1 MPIYHVMRL
10 ERDWMETTVEVPAVG
25 SPVLL
30 NLSPRCHGR
39 EEFQNDLH
47 AYAGLNFESQDG
59 HPLPGVVFY
68 KILGWYVDPAGHK
81 VFYETLMVENGHKF
95 IPFALRTIGDNTHYS
110 ESVLNIENL
119 NTIHHLFGAAVSTG
133 YLIDPKRAILEG
145 DHDLSHQLRIH
156 PRYVDVVND
165 AFLKVPYLKGLC
177 YDYASPLDATADLNA
192 LVRIS
197 RARSELDAY
206 TDRTLVSTVA
216 PLGLDPAIAVRF
228 AQIRDMRSPT
238 EFDLMASPPIDVSPA
253 PPVPV
258 SELTG
263 LVYAKSRYMNA
274 LAPLFT
280 IGTDYQLTIQ
290 TQWDNW
296 DGDLTIDI
304 NALCDRYAGV
314 CRKTRDI
321 AGVTSRV
328 RDALYGLL
336 SILTAE
342 LGVTQLKTIKT
353 VQIQITRTF
362 GEELLLIYSSPDEKR
377 VALCVYVDRAL
388 RSLVS
393 CGAAYA

>member
-10 ERDWMETTVEVPAVG
+10 ERDWMVTTAEVPAVG

-30 NLSPRCHGR
+30 ELNPKRHGR
-39 EEFQNDLH
+39 EEFPNDLH
-47 AYAGLNFESQDG
+47 AYTGLNFESQDG

-68 KILGWYVDPAGHK
+68 KLLGWYIDPAGHK
-81 VFYETLMVENGHKF
+81 VFYETLMVEKDHKF
-95 IPFALRTIGDNTHYS
+95 IPFVLRTIGDNTHHS
-110 ESVLNIENL
+110 DSVLNIENL
-119 NTIHHLFGAAVSTG
+119 NTIHHLFGATVSTG

-145 DHDLSHQLRIH
+145 DHDLSHQLRI
-156 PRYVDVVND
+156 PSRYVDVVND

-177 YDYASPLDATADLNA
+177 YDYTSPWDAAADLSA

-228 AQIRDMRSPT
+228 AQIRDMRTPT
-238 EFDLMASPPIDVSPA
+238 EFGLMASPPIDVSPA
-253 PPVPV
+253 QPVPV
-258 SELTG
+258 NDLSG
-263 LVYAKSRYMNA
+263 PVYAKSRNMNV

-280 IGTDYQLTIQ
+280 IGTDYQLTVQ
-290 TQWDNW
+290 TQWNNW
-296 DGDLTIDI
+296 DGDLSIDI

-314 CRKTRDI
+314 CRKTLDI
-321 AGVTSRV
+321 GVVTSRV

-342 LGVTQLKTIKT
+342 LGVTQLKTIET